1 MVKKWFSETRRVDR
15 DTGEL
20 LDKARTVR
28 ENWIRKDSSQEIRDC
43 GGYLLKIITIEYEK
57 NRQQQLEF

>member
-28 ENWIRKDSSQEIRDC
+28 ENWRELVLEIWVD
-43 GGYLLKIITIEYEK
+43 
-57 NRQQQLEF
+57 